1 MKGEFSNSGG
11 VDLKSKSDTLKAVK
25 NKGSDH
31 L

>member
-1 MKGEFSNSGG
+1 MKGKFFNSGG

-25 NKGSDH
+25 DKGSDR